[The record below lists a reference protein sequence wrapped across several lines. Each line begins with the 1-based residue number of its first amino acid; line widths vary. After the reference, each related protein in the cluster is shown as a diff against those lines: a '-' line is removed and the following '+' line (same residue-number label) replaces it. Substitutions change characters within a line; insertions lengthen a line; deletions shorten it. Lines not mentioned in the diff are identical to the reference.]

1 MIFCVYGKKE
11 DHFDHLIKILQRLE
25 KAKASLNP
33 EKCIF
38 GCEEGLLLGHIIS
51 KDGIAVDPEKVKR
64 ILDLPFPVTL
74 TKLRQFLGMVGYYRR
89 FIFSFSNK
97 AYALTVY
104 MKKGTDYDL
113 ILKDGEAAVA
123 FELLKKALV
132 TAPILAKPN
141 WGKPFILYTDASNIA
156 IGCTLS
162 QLDEDSHDHPIA
174 YASRQMVQAE
184 RNYSVTEREALA
196 VIFSLKKFRHY
207 LLGGKFTIV
216 TDHKAL
222 KYIFNK
228 PNAEGRI
235 ARWKLLLAEFDYII
249 EDRPGKKTCQSLI

>member
-1 MIFCVYGKKE
+1 MPFGLCNAPATFQRFMNKVFEPFIGKFVRDFIDDFCVYGKKE

-113 ILKDGEAAVA
+113 ILKDGEASCGVR
-123 FELLKKALV
+123 
-132 TAPILAKPN
+132 T
-141 WGKPFILYTDASNIA
+141 S
-156 IGCTLS
+156 
-162 QLDEDSHDHPIA
+162 
-174 YASRQMVQAE
+174 
-184 RNYSVTEREALA
+184 
-196 VIFSLKKFRHY
+196 
-207 LLGGKFTIV
+207 
-216 TDHKAL
+216 
-222 KYIFNK
+222 
-228 PNAEGRI
+228 
-235 ARWKLLLAEFDYII
+235 
-249 EDRPGKKTCQSLI
+249 